1 MPGLTNRHDT
11 PVQLQAYSRSLRIRV
26 VNCYQVFDF
35 TNNCGKVLSL
45 MQTRRLTE
53 VSSDICKGGYKTR
66 KLHD

>member
-11 PVQLQAYSRSLRIRV
+11 PVQLQAVRV
-26 VNCYQVFDF
+26 VNCYQVSDF